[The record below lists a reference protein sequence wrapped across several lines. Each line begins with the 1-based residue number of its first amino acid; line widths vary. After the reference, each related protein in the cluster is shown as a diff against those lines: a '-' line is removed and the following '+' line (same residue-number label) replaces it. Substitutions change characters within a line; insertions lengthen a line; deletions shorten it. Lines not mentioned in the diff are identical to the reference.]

1 MLTAILGQGEDP
13 KELAK
18 LAQGSLDRPFHEI
31 VRSIESDAVMLKKQ
45 READA

>member
-1 MLTAILGQGEDP
+1 MVGQGEDP

-18 LAQGSLDRPFHEI
+18 LARGSLDRPFDEM
-31 VRSIESDAVMLKKQ
+31 VRAIESDLVMQKKQ